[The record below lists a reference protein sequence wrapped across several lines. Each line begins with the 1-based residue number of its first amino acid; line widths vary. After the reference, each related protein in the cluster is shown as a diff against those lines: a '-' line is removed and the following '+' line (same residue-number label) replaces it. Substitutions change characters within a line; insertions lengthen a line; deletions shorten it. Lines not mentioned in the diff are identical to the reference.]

1 MSFSREFFWVSST
14 DSPCLWYFYIG
25 KNDLKIQSPAVVLG
39 GKIPM
44 KPLLQWRFQDSKM
57 EVPYHIRLCF
67 VGIFPEISAEKIG
80 LKNRWCLGTSSL
92 GTSIPWSLTIGCIG
106 GSPGVLR
113 WTVTSQHRRLFVF
126 DAGDARRFFIHGSTW
141 MRKHIFSFAEH
152 RCDFSENAVVKF
164 EDVIFVNIILIIYI
178 YTHRYRYIMV

>member
-1 MSFSREFFWVSST
+1 MGWKTFILPEIKLRQEEAFLKNGGFMSFSREFFWVSST

-57 EVPYHIRLCF
+57 EVPYHIRLWF
-67 VGIFPEISAEKIG
+67 VGIFPEISAEQIG

-92 GTSIPWSLTIGCIG
+92 GTSIPWPLTIGCIG
-106 GSPGVLR
+106 ASPGVLR

-126 DAGDARRFFIHGSTW
+126 DARVVFLFMDQRECEN
-141 MRKHIFSFAEH
+141 IFSALL
-152 RCDFSENAVVKF
+152 NI
-164 EDVIFVNIILIIYI
+164 DVILVKTL
-178 YTHRYRYIMV
+178 